1 MGSQGSQGVGQ
12 SHRWLA
18 VVEKCESEEVV
29 GVGSLIGQQTFGAE
43 ASWRSPAV
51 PATTSPMVRRSFET
65 ARFSLQKQHTP
76 WQSCVRFALA
86 GSFLKPTKN
95 WMQDVCGI
103 ISMRFPR
110 LAFNKVRG
118 HFFLLFASIYQY
130 KKARNK

>member
-1 MGSQGSQGVGQ
+1 MGSQGVGQ

-29 GVGSLIGQQTFGAE
+29 GVGSLIGQQTFEAE

-103 ISMRFPR
+103 ISMTQG
-110 LAFNKVRG
+110 LILVRRHEQLFLG
-118 HFFLLFASIYQY
+118 HVVVDTSWA
-130 KKARNK
+130 AV